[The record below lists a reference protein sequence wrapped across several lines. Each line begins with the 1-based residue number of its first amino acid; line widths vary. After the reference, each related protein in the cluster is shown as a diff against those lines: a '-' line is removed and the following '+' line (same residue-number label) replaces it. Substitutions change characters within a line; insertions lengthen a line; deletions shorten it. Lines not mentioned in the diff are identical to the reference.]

1 VNAPTLSDWLSR
13 IAYSD
18 RLGWR
23 EIVMEAATEMGQA
36 GAPPDVVVTLVRA
49 ADGFHQRAGL
59 TAEVL
64 AEARRAF
71 SRPLLQPSAA
81 HRAHHERMPC

>member
-1 VNAPTLSDWLSR
+1 VNAPTLADWLSR

-23 EIVMEAATEMGQA
+23 ELVMEAATEMGKA

-49 ADGFHQRAGL
+49 ADGYHQRAGS
-59 TAEVL
+59 TTEVL
-64 AEARRAF
+64 EEARRAF
-71 SRPLLQPSAA
+71 VR
-81 HRAHHERMPC
+81 R